1 MDSPTHTQSQSGPSI
16 AASDVKEAPL
26 PPTQEEQQLP
36 IEYQLHEVD
45 LTNPD
50 MDPLEYTF
58 RSYIPIP
65 KAYFWDTGNE
75 NLPLRTKLWHRGIY
89 WGGECLKRAEAM
101 GEVIA
106 NFLGL
111 NSGPFDYVTDGM
123 TAEEM
128 AQSQANLERRREER
142 AEMEKRKE
150 GVV

>member
-1 MDSPTHTQSQSGPSI
+1 
-16 AASDVKEAPL
+16 
-26 PPTQEEQQLP
+26 
-36 IEYQLHEVD
+36 
-45 LTNPD
+45 
-50 MDPLEYTF
+50 
-58 RSYIPIP
+58 
-65 KAYFWDTGNE
+65 
-75 NLPLRTKLWHRGIY
+75 
-89 WGGECLKRAEAM
+89 M